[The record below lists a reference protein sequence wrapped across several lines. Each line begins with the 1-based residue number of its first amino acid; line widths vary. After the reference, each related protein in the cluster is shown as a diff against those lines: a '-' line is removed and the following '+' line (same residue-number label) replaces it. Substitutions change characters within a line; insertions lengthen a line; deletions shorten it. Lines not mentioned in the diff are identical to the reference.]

1 MKRSCKNYQE
11 LLIAE
16 PKSKLTRNIKYSPG
30 KASLFDIISI
40 PCNWLYFHQV
50 HCQICAFVTQFQVSC
65 NVSRN
70 GNTLVIYCFSILT
83 QRDNCEIWWD
93 FWSTHLHVYLLLKP
107 PRPYQNM
114 VWKYQIWKNVV
125 SVSQHHLINLLKRWS
140 TLRKIEILWQKANQ
154 IVIHDLG

>member
-16 PKSKLTRNIKYSPG
+16 PKRKLTRNIKYSPG
-30 KASLFDIISI
+30 KASLFDVISF
-40 PCNWLYFHQV
+40 PCNWLYFHEV
-50 HCQICAFVTQFQVSC
+50 HCQICAFVTEFQVSC

-70 GNTLVIYCFSILT
+70 GNTLVIYCFSMLT
-83 QRDNCEIWWD
+83 QRQLWD
-93 FWSTHLHVYLLLKP
+93 LMRFLKHAFAPLLLKP